1 MISRKEAGVSVERNE
16 SDIRIVL
23 DLDPLVVGVYFD
35 MGIEQWD
42 LVDPHLLI
50 SSPVHRPS
58 SSNSPAGL
66 IRETRQKQV
75 KCVDRGD

>member
-1 MISRKEAGVSVERNE
+1 MISREGAGVSVERNK

-50 SSPVHRPS
+50 SSPVHRLIL
-58 SSNSPAGL
+58 SNRLANL
-66 IRETRQKQV
+66 ICETIQEQV
-75 KCVDRGD
+75 KCADRGG